1 MIVMHTYDPRYWYW
15 IVGGDES
22 RAWSSATAAYVT
34 DWPPDR
40 VTRILNEQELTE
52 VLKVYGLPGPI
63 VSVPASVT
71 PYQARIALLGAGL
84 MATVEAL
91 MEDPGTDQAAKI
103 AWEYATTIERDSPFI
118 AALGPAL
125 GLTDEQID
133 GLFIAAAA
141 I

>member
-1 MIVMHTYDPRYWYW
+1 MRYDPFNWFW

-22 RAWSSATAAYVT
+22 RAWSSAAGCYVSEYQT
-34 DWPPDR
+34 DR
-40 VTRILNEQELTE
+40 LTRILNEEELTE
-52 VLKVYGLPGPI
+52 VLAAYGLPGP
-63 VSVPASVT
+63 VAVVPKSVT
-71 PYQARIALLGAGL
+71 PYQARMALLGAGL
-84 MATVEAL
+84 LATVEAL

-133 GLFIAAAA
+133 VLFIAAAA